1 MADPTLI
8 FGHETGNQVN
18 FPLHIAIK
26 EDSGEVTE
34 RSGEKTEKQGRSGDK
49 HVLFDLGLRA
59 SYSSKIFANYLHLK
73 ARTHTTR

>member
-1 MADPTLI
+1 MTAGVLGNTLDRSS
-8 FGHETGNQVN
+8 GQETSKYQFKV
-18 FPLHIAIK
+18 HIAIK

-59 SYSSKIFANYLHLK
+59 SYSSTILAIGF
-73 ARTHTTR
+73 